1 MLLPSLRNA
10 KDAGKRAYCAGNL
23 RQIGLALN
31 LYAVDYNGQVRGDN
45 YTIHYGISSTN
56 FSRGFGVLIGSYLP
70 PAKSCQ
76 GPSVWRCP
84 AQTDDDGPNSWLTEL
99 PFAWDAS
106 QDRARWRGCYSFAF
120 RAKDPV
126 SGAIGNPVNF
136 YGTNAWDA
144 VALREG
150 NFALAFDHL
159 RVASA
164 GTPFLPGRYSC
175 HPAGYNCV
183 YYDGHVQFFGGSQ
196 ADTIDFRVTTSTTS
210 YNGNFNSCRWVFD
223 RSQGIIY

>member
-1 MLLPSLRNA
+1 MSTEVQRPLPTGNQPGRGSACSDELTSGFTLIELLVVVA
-10 KDAGKRAYCAGNL
+10 IIA
-23 RQIGLALN
+23 
-31 LYAVDYNGQVRGDN
+31 
-45 YTIHYGISSTN
+45 T
-56 FSRGFGVLIGSYLP
+56 
-70 PAKSCQ
+70 
-76 GPSVWRCP
+76 
-84 AQTDDDGPNSWLTEL
+84 
-99 PFAWDAS
+99 WDAS

-150 NFALAFDHL
+150 NFAFAFDHL